1 MRITFAGAAQTVTG
15 SCFHVKT
22 QTTEFLVDCGM
33 FQGLPEL
40 EERNRIPFPFDPAAV
55 RRLILTHGHLD
66 HLGLIPRLVREGF
79 RGRIVATPPTRDIA
93 HIMLMDAA
101 RIQEEAEDGEEPLYT
116 TEDAFLALDRM
127 DRLLEYGQHYRMAP
141 KVELTLMDAGHIMG
155 AAFVVVRA
163 EGKTVVF
170 SGDLG
175 NRKKPLVE
183 DPAYPPKADVLILES
198 TYGDRTHR
206 PIEESIEE
214 LRQVILRTFEAGGNV
229 IIPSFALER
238 TQEVLY
244 ILYRLWRE
252 RKIPKCEIY
261 LDSPLATAAT
271 RIFEKHS
278 ERFPE
283 PARRVFRKKRNPFAF
298 ELLRYTLTRRASK
311 KIPSDQGGAIIIAGS
326 GMCTGGR
333 ILFHL
338 KANLPRPESSVV
350 FVGYQAE
357 GTLGRQILDGAERVE
372 IMGSIVPV
380 RANIVRI
387 EGLSAHAD
395 QGILVDWALHADP
408 DLIFLVHGED
418 RALAALAERLISH
431 GYSVHIPAW
440 HETVEI

>member
-1 MRITFAGAAQTVTG
+1 M
-15 SCFHVKT
+15 
-22 QTTEFLVDCGM
+22 
-33 FQGLPEL
+33 
-40 EERNRIPFPFDPAAV
+40 
-55 RRLILTHGHLD
+55 
-66 HLGLIPRLVREGF
+66 
-79 RGRIVATPPTRDIA
+79 
-93 HIMLMDAA
+93 
-101 RIQEEAEDGEEPLYT
+101 
-116 TEDAFLALDRM
+116 
-127 DRLLEYGQHYRMAP
+127 
-141 KVELTLMDAGHIMG
+141 
-155 AAFVVVRA
+155 
-163 EGKTVVF
+163 
-170 SGDLG
+170 
-175 NRKKPLVE
+175 E

-252 RKIPKCEIY
+252 RKIPRCEIY

-278 ERFPE
+278 DRFPE

-357 GTLGRQILDGAERVE
+357 GTLGRRILDGAERVE

>member
-15 SCFHVKT
+15 SCFHVVT

-40 EERNRIPFPFDPAAV
+40 EERNRAPFPFDPAAV

-141 KVELTLMDAGHIMG
+141 RVEVTLMDAGHIMG

-214 LRQVILRTFEAGGNV
+214 LRQ
-229 IIPSFALER
+229 
-238 TQEVLY
+238 
-244 ILYRLWRE
+244 
-252 RKIPKCEIY
+252 
-261 LDSPLATAAT
+261 
-271 RIFEKHS
+271 
-278 ERFPE
+278 
-283 PARRVFRKKRNPFAF
+283 
-298 ELLRYTLTRRASK
+298 
-311 KIPSDQGGAIIIAGS
+311 
-326 GMCTGGR
+326 
-333 ILFHL
+333 
-338 KANLPRPESSVV
+338 
-350 FVGYQAE
+350 
-357 GTLGRQILDGAERVE
+357 
-372 IMGSIVPV
+372 
-380 RANIVRI
+380 
-387 EGLSAHAD
+387 
-395 QGILVDWALHADP
+395 
-408 DLIFLVHGED
+408 
-418 RALAALAERLISH
+418 
-431 GYSVHIPAW
+431 
-440 HETVEI
+440 